1 MKTLIA
7 ASIVAITTSQVNA
20 MDTLSSLEWQNR
32 VVLVFGNSSDSK
44 IAQQIELLEGQEAEL
59 ADRDMVIIR
68 VTGEEARAV
77 YGKASGLDASA
88 IRKEANVSGDRFQ
101 VLLVGKDGGVKF
113 RSDSVVR
120 NVEIFD
126 LIDSMPMRRA
136 EQS

>member
-1 MKTLIA
+1 MKQLIVTA
-7 ASIVAITTSQVNA
+7 ALVFVSTQVFA
-20 MDTLSSLEWQNR
+20 MDSLPGLKWNNR
-32 VVLVFGNSSDSK
+32 VVIVFGNPSEPK
-44 IAQQIELLEGQEAEL
+44 IGQQIELLGGQEAEL

-68 VTGEEARAV
+68 VSGEEARAV

-88 IRKEANVSGDRFQ
+88 IRKEANVSGERFQ

-113 RSDSVVR
+113 RSDSAVR

-136 EQS
+136 EQR